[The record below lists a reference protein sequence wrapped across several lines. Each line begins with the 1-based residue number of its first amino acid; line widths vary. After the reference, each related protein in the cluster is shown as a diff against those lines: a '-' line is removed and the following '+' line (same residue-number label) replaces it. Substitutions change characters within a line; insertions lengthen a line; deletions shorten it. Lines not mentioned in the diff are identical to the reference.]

1 MTVPVFIHPSQFPE
15 AVTRQLAD
23 SLEKRRLRPKFHY
36 VSYRQAQRWLEL
48 HQAYSPSRT
57 DPGCRSMYDRIFS
70 DAAAE
75 LAGKPVQVIGLGCG
89 GGGKDLQLLRALQG
103 AGCALRYIP
112 CDVSH
117 ALALT
122 ARQTVLEALPAIAIR
137 PLVAD
142 LLEAQDLAAFW
153 DEGAAADEIR
163 IFSFLGMIPNFE
175 PPAILGILRSWL
187 RPQDRL
193 ILSANLLPGENEGDG
208 LEEILP
214 QYDNALTR
222 RWLMTALDDLD
233 IPSDRYSISFSVQ
246 ASPDDPALKRI
257 VAEAIFSGSTKVL
270 YEGKSYTFE
279 PEDSFELFFSN
290 RYRPALL
297 EKHGHAQNF
306 ELYRRHLLESG
317 EEGVWL
323 ARPAATPA

>member
-15 AVTRQLAD
+15 AVARQLAD

-57 DPGCRSMYDRIFS
+57 SPGCRSMYDGIFS
-70 DAAAE
+70 DAATE
-75 LAGKPVQVIGLGCG
+75 LAGKAVQVVGLGCG
-89 GGGKDLQLLRALQG
+89 GGSKDLQLIRALQG
-103 AGCALRYIP
+103 AGCGLRYVP

-117 ALALT
+117 ALVLT
-122 ARQTVLEALPAIAIR
+122 ARQAVLENLPAPAIR

-142 LLEAQDLAAFW
+142 LLEARDLSGFW
-153 DEGAAADEIR
+153 NEGATPDEVR
-163 IFSFLGMIPNFE
+163 LFSFLGMIPNFE
-175 PPAILGILRSWL
+175 PSAILDILRSWL

-193 ILSANLLPGENEGDG
+193 ILGANLLPGEDEEDG
-208 LEEILP
+208 LAEILP
-214 QYDNALTR
+214 QYDNTPTR

-233 IPSDRYSISFSVQ
+233 ISSDRYFISFSVK

-257 VAEAIFSGSTKVL
+257 VAEAVFSESTEVA
-270 YEGKSYTFE
+270 YEGKSHIFE

-297 EKHGHAQNF
+297 EKHGQSHGF
-306 ELYRRHLLESG
+306 EFSRRHLLASG

-323 ARPAATPA
+323 ARPV